1 MVLDEM
7 KKVRGCN
14 EGATGCNERD
24 LGAMKDVTMCK
35 NRDLGC
41 NEGNTWKTTLKY
53 VKEKK
58 YKKRGKLV
66 WVK

>member
-24 LGAMKDVTMCK
+24 LGAMKDATMCR

-41 NEGNTWKTTLKY
+41 NEGNT
-53 VKEKK
+53 
-58 YKKRGKLV
+58 
-66 WVK
+66 